1 MDILWRSLTAFMIV
15 AILVPASL
23 PLTQRLGLHDLPGGR
38 KQHDAPTSYVGG
50 LFILLAVAASFLLFD
65 RQSSMVATTFL
76 VCSSLL
82 MLVGLADDR
91 FGLNWKTR
99 IVAQATVT
107 LIMIFIAGVQAE
119 NLGDVFGV
127 ADLRLGWL
135 AIPFTIFIVVGVIN
149 ALNMIDGSDG
159 LAGGQALASLVL
171 LSAFAFYAG
180 NLDMVARLLT
190 VAAAVTGFLVW
201 NLRFPWQPRARIF
214 LGNAG
219 SMVLGFVIA
228 WAAVRLTQNYQHPVS
243 PVLGPWTIAIPLI
256 DCVALM
262 FRRMRQGRSPFQADR
277 NHLHHL
283 LLDAGFTPISIAW
296 GMMAVSLVLGLAAGV
311 AVQQGVYRPI
321 LVVVFLLL
329 LIGYYRLTS
338 NRERVVELFRSLH
351 WKSRRKTQAPI
362 PTPAQ
367 PYEEV
372 IEP

>member
-65 RQSSMVATTFL
+65 RQSSPVATTFL
-76 VCSSLL
+76 VCSFLL
-82 MLVGLADDR
+82 MLVGVADDR
-91 FGLNWKTR
+91 FGLSWKTR
-99 IVAQATVT
+99 IVAQVTVT
-107 LIMIFIAGVQAE
+107 LIMISVAGVRAE
-119 NLGDVFGV
+119 NLGDVFGL

-159 LAGGQALASLVL
+159 LAGGQALVSLVL

-180 NLDMVARLLT
+180 NIDMVARLLT
-190 VAAAVTGFLVW
+190 VAAAVAGFLVW

-214 LGNAG
+214 LGNTG

-262 FRRMRQGRSPFQADR
+262 FRRIRQGRSPFQADR

-296 GMMAVSLVLGLAAGV
+296 GMMTVSLVLGLAAGV

-329 LIGYYRLTS
+329 LIGYYRLTA

-351 WKSRRKTQAPI
+351 WKSRRKTPA

-367 PYEEV
+367 PYEEL